1 MDRGLEAQPGGLI
14 CPRSQSNAA
23 AVPTFRP
30 AFLTPEAGLFPGQLG
45 GRWEQGGWTGSWVL
59 RTSRPESFGVQMA
72 KFRESTAGVEPRYL
86 LCLVSSSKQS

>member
-1 MDRGLEAQPGGLI
+1 MDRDLEAQSGGLT
-14 CPRSQSNAA
+14 CLCSQSKGE

-30 AFLTPEAGLFPGQLG
+30 VFLVPEAGLFPGQPG

-72 KFRESTAGVEPRYL
+72 KFRESTAGEEPRYL